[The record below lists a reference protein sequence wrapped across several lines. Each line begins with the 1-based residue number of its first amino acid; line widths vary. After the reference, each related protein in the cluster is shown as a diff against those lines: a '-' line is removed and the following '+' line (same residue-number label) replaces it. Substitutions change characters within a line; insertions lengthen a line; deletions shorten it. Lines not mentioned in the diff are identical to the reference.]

1 MPPRCALTV
10 LAVAAAVTTAVF
22 ANACNTTTGLP
33 AAAIANVIDST
44 VSLYAIRG
52 TPIST
57 PSAYSLAG
65 RQPVLI
71 QDAAV
76 LDFAFDFDSIGEPAL
91 FPTGAIHF
99 GVASGLQRST
109 TPFDGIKIAPTGT
122 YIFDKPIALDTGTV
136 VIVSSRPTACVFGVS
151 ALLYAKLRVIRV
163 DSTARRLD
171 FQILV
176 DQNCGYRGLEPGL
189 PTQ

>member
-1 MPPRCALTV
+1 MPLRCRFIV
-10 LAVAAAVTTAVF
+10 LAVAAAVTTVVF
-22 ANACNTTTGLP
+22 VDACGNSTGLP
-33 AAAIANVIDST
+33 AAVTPNTVDT

-52 TPIST
+52 TPLT
-57 PSAYSLAG
+57 APSAYSL
-65 RQPVLI
+65 QSKQTVLL
-71 QDAAV
+71 QDGTV

-91 FPTGAIHF
+91 FATGAIHL
-99 GVASGLQRST
+99 GTASGLQRST
-109 TPFDGIKIAPTGT
+109 TGFDAVKLAPTGD

-136 VIVSSRPTACVFGVS
+136 VLVSARPTLCVFGITVS
-151 ALLYAKLRVIRV
+151 LYAKLRVIRV

-176 DQNCGYRGLEPGL
+176 DENCGYRGLEPGL